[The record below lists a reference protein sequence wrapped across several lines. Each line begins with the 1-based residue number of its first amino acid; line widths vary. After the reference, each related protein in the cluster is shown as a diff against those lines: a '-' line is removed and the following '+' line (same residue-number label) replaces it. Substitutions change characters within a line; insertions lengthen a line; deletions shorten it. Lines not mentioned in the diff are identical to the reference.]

1 MGSIDKMG
9 VKTLTTGTANIRKKI
24 DSKYLQFVT
33 GQYSGLTLSTKTD
46 PNAAAGFTLEN
57 NSLTEC
63 AWDGDDA
70 AAIVLPAATRGDLIV
85 FRFTAQCDGTANIT
99 FTTAEDESYEVQSI
113 NIYSPLDGVSG
124 PGPLQVGSDIVTT
137 QTLGEIETVVAGDN
151 TLTIAATATNNQTN
165 KGAEL
170 GFYCVNDGK
179 WFVSWKGSGLGSGA
193 INGTFEFSTV

>member
-9 VKTLTTGTANIRKKI
+9 VKTLTAGTAEIRKKI

-33 GQYSGLTLSTKTD
+33 GQYSGLTLSTKD
-46 PNAAAGFTLEN
+46 DAAADAGFTLEN

-63 AWDGDDA
+63 AWVGDAA
-70 AAIVLPAATRGDLIV
+70 AAIVLPEAKRGDLIV
-85 FRFTAQCDGTANIT
+85 FRFTGQCDGGQDIT
-99 FTTAEDESYEVQSI
+99 FTTATGESYEVQSI
-113 NIYSPLDGVSG
+113 NIYSPLDGLSG

-137 QTLGEIETVVAGDN
+137 QTLGDIETVVAGDN

-165 KGAEL
+165 KGAEV

-193 INGTFEFSTV
+193 INATFEFSTV